1 MKTPTEVVIL
11 VTAMAIAIVLELG
24 IFLGF
29 LVSVI
34 SLAAQ
39 GPTLWNVGGTAVFG
53 SLVVFLVSG
62 MVRR

>member
-11 VTAMAIAIVLELG
+11 VTAMAIAVVVELG

-39 GPTLWNVGGTAVFG
+39 GPTFWNVGGTAVLG
-53 SLVVFLVSG
+53 SLVVFLISG